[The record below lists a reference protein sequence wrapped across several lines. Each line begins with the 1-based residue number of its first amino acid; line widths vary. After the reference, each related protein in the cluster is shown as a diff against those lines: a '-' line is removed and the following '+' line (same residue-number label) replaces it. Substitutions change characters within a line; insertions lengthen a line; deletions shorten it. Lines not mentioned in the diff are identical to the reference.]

1 MEPWARGKRQGAGGK
16 EQRAG
21 SMEQGAWSREIHI
34 IECGRKDKMTFSPSG
49 SYGILGIFI
58 SDE

>member
-1 MEPWARGKRQGAGGK
+1 
-16 EQRAG
+16 
-21 SMEQGAWSREIHI
+21 MEQGAWSREIHI